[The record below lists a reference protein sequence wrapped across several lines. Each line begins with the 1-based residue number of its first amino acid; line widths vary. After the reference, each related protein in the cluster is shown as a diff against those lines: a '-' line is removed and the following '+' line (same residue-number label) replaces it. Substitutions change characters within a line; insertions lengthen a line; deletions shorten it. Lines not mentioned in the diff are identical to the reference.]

1 LETSVPAE
9 DGVAEGS
16 EICMTPTAT
25 ESDSNP
31 PRSPLCCIADNS
43 CCALT
48 PFVVVVDEAV
58 DDEGESNEVSR
69 ADGLKEL
76 TPVTE
81 EPIKC
86 SFRTP
91 YRLEF
96 PLRHGK
102 KVPFFR

>member
-1 LETSVPAE
+1 LEISVLAE

-16 EICMTPTAT
+16 EICMTPAAT

-58 DDEGESNEVSR
+58 DDEGESNELSR

-86 SFRTP
+86 SFRTRIDRNSRAEMEKR
-91 YRLEF
+91 YR
-96 PLRHGK
+96 
-102 KVPFFR
+102 FFR